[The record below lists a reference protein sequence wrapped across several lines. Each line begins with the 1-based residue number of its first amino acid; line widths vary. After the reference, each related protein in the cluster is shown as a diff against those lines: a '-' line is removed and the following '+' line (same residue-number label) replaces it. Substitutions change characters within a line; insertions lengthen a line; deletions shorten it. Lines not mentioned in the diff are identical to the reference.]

1 MPPAATPAAFF
12 VEPSV
17 TASPLRLALAGAL
30 LGLQLVAHAA
40 PTAPV
45 VTFDTTP
52 RAGQHQRQRIDVQA
66 VMKMRLEAGPE
77 ASDEQ
82 RAKIGQAA
90 ERMAQ
95 MGPLKM
101 SMQMQQTL
109 KVGQPDADGWLPL
122 SVAASHLS
130 GQIEAGGKVTPMPAR
145 NGDLGITAR
154 FNPRDFAFEVQDAQG
169 APEMAEMMRTRGG
182 AMVSEALQLFK
193 ALSQRPMKVGDS
205 VEVPFNMA
213 LPVPLPGGA
222 GNMQSKVR
230 YTLVRVERGVAHFDL
245 GLDMTMDVN
254 TPAPPPASAA
264 SAASAPE
271 GDAASAPAAAPRMM
285 NMQLSGKGKGSSSLR
300 LADRLPLASKLGM
313 DMQMTLQMPDNG
325 RMAMDMT
332 MVTTSKGESL
342 AKPAAKKKP

>member
-1 MPPAATPAAFF
+1 MT
-12 VEPSV
+12 
-17 TASPLRLALAGAL
+17 TSPLRLALAGAL
-30 LGLQLVAHAA
+30 LGLPLAAHAA
-40 PTAPV
+40 PAAPV

-66 VMKMRLEAGPE
+66 VMKMRLQAGPE
-77 ASDEQ
+77 ATDEQ
-82 RAKIGQAA
+82 CAKIGEAA
-90 ERMAQ
+90 ERMAR

-109 KVGQPDADGWLPL
+109 KVGQPDAQGWLPL
-122 SVAASHLS
+122 TVAAAHLS
-130 GQIEAGGKVTPMPAR
+130 GQIEAGGQVTPMPKS

-154 FNPRDFAFEVQDAQG
+154 FNPRDFAFEVQDARG
-169 APEMAEMMRTRGG
+169 TPEMAEMTALMRSRGG

-205 VEVPFNMA
+205 VAVPFNMA

-222 GNMQSKVR
+222 GQMQSTVR
-230 YTLVRVERGVAHFDL
+230 YTLARVERGVAHFDL

-254 TPAPPPASAA
+254 TPTPPPPAAA
-264 SAASAPE
+264 SSAASAPE
-271 GDAASAPAAAPRMM
+271 GDAASAPAAAPHMM
-285 NMQLSGKGKGSSSLR
+285 RMQLSGKGQGSSSLR

-332 MVTTSKGESL
+332 MVTTTKGESL
-342 AKPAAKKKP
+342 APAAPKKKR